1 MIIQEDKEFVTSKL
15 EENNGVPII
24 KIGYKNKLREMKPET
39 IIALILSKMT
49 KMAKKFKKTEIKEAI
64 ITVPAHFNI
73 IQRQATKDA
82 GRIAGLNVLRLI
94 NETTVA
100 SMTYKL
106 DNKFKDKRNVLIFD
120 LGGGTF
126 DVSIVYFD
134 NFVIEVKSSYSDTHL
149 GGKDFDYLLMN
160 YCKDN
165 ISDDISNNYK
175 AKRKLKN
182 NVNKLKIKSITN
194 I

>member
-1 MIIQEDKEFVTSKL
+1 
-15 EENNGVPII
+15 
-24 KIGYKNKLREMKPET
+24 
-39 IIALILSKMT
+39 
-49 KMAKKFKKTEIKEAI
+49 
-64 ITVPAHFNI
+64 
-73 IQRQATKDA
+73 
-82 GRIAGLNVLRLI
+82 
-94 NETTVA
+94 
-100 SMTYKL
+100 MTYKL
-106 DNKFKDKRNVLIFD
+106 VNKFKDKRNVLKFD
-120 LGGGTF
+120 LGGRTF
-126 DVSIVYFD
+126 DISIVYFD
-134 NFVIEVKSSYSDTHL
+134 NDVIEVKSSYSDTHL